1 MPKFMV
7 DRISF
12 SLHKFDILCVTCSVW
27 KFVETIKLDCG
38 YYHRFILVQ
47 SISGCI
53 FDHDFKVNE
62 KITQVDLY
70 TITSCD
76 QT

>member
-12 SLHKFDILCVTCSVW
+12 SLHKFNILCVTCSVW
-27 KFVETIKLDCG
+27 KFVEKIKLDCG
-38 YYHRFILVQ
+38 YNHRFILVQ
-47 SISGCI
+47 SISG
-53 FDHDFKVNE
+53 FLDHDFKVNE
-62 KITQVDLY
+62 KITQVDVY
-70 TITSCD
+70 TITSRD